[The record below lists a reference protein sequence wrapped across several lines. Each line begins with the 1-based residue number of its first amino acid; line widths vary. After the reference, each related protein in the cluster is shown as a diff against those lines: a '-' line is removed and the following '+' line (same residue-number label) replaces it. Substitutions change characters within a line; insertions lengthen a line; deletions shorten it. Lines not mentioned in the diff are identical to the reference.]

1 VLKRAFT
8 TNPRLAAAI
17 GLWQGGRMDSR
28 SPQAGGCLL
37 ILCILV
43 GGWWGLQ
50 AGLTGRGLIYGTAA
64 GVVAALAVWLFD
76 RLRRGR

>member
-1 VLKRAFT
+1 
-8 TNPRLAAAI
+8 
-17 GLWQGGRMDSR
+17 MDSR

-37 ILCILV
+37 LLCIMA

-50 AGLTGRGLIYGTAA
+50 SGSTGRGLIFGTAA
-64 GVVAALAVWLFD
+64 GVVAALAVWLVD